1 MRRLLIALVGLALSV
16 GAVQAQTGGFSGG
29 TGGTGGG
36 STSSGFTG
44 GGGVFGGSGTGSS
57 GTGSSSG
64 FTGGGGIFGGTG
76 GATGGAGGA
85 RGGLGGGAT
94 GGIAAGATG
103 TGQYGA
109 TSFLGQHFANPIA
122 MGVRSIS
129 SNSATASTGS
139 IGQPVITNYRSLV
152 FGQPVYNN
160 TGGTASVGTGI
171 GGAGLGTTTGAGAL
185 GTTGGINRGGTTGT
199 FGTGTA
205 FGGNRAQGGAL
216 GGAIGGNLGGNLG
229 GLGQGGLL
237 GQQGG
242 VVGASTVGIRRAP
255 QYYTEPVFDM
265 PTRAPVGTIREDLQR
280 SLTESTMLRSGSQIS
295 VIAQGESVVL
305 RGRVANDREKRVA
318 EAMVRMTP
326 GVREVVNELVVDK
339 KP

>member
-29 TGGTGGG
+29 SGGTGGG

-57 GTGSSSG
+57 GTGNSSG
-64 FTGGGGIFGGTG
+64 FTGGGGIFGGAG
-76 GATGGAGGA
+76 GATGGATGGA

-103 TGQYGA
+103 SGQYGA

-171 GGAGLGTTTGAGAL
+171 GGGGLGTTTGAGAL
-185 GTTGGINRGGTTGT
+185 GTTGGINRGGTIGT
-199 FGTGTA
+199 FGTGAA

-216 GGAIGGNLGGNLG
+216 GGGLGGNLG

-255 QYYTEPVFDM
+255 QYYTEPAFDM
-265 PTRAPVGTIREDLQR
+265 PTRASVGTIREDLQR
-280 SLTESTMLRSGSQIS
+280 SLAESTMLRSGSQIR
-295 VIAQGESVVL
+295 VIAEGESVVL
-305 RGRVANDREKRVA
+305 RGQVANDREKRVA

-326 GVREVVNELVVDK
+326 GIRAVVNELVVDK